1 MLADV
6 LAHRPAAA
14 EPRLPETRE
23 AAVALLIRPRTELEL
38 LLIKRAE
45 HERDPWSGHMA
56 LPGGRS
62 EPEDVDLLATA
73 IRETREETGI
83 DLKGATLL
91 GALDEVAPR
100 SPRLPPI
107 LIAPYVFVV
116 PERTEALQLSNEV
129 DAAVWIP
136 TSALRAPGA
145 VSELLIRFE
154 GGDRAFPSL
163 RYGEYVIW
171 GLTHRILLTFFEV
184 LDSIGL

>member
-1 MLADV
+1 MLADA

-14 EPRLPETRE
+14 EERRPETRE
-23 AAVALLIRPRTELEL
+23 AAVALLIRPREELEL

-45 HERDPWSGHMA
+45 LERDPWSGHMA
-56 LPGGRS
+56 LPGGRR
-62 EPEDVDLLATA
+62 EPEDEDLRATAFRETLEEIGVDLKIGTV
-73 IRETREETGI
+73 
-83 DLKGATLL
+83 L

-107 LIAPYVFVV
+107 LIAPFVIAV
-116 PERTEALQLSNEV
+116 PETTETVLLSNEV

-163 RYGEYVIW
+163 RYREYVIW
-171 GLTHRILLTFFEV
+171 GLTHRILLQFFEV
-184 LDSIGL
+184 LDSLGL